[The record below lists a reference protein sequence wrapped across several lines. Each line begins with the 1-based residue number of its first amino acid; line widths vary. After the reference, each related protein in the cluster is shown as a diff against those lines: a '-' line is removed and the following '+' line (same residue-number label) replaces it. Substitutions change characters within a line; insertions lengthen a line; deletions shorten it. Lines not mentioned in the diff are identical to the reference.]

1 MAGPPSSRY
10 NRRAAIEDI
19 EAIDRLRRRRSSSR
33 LPGFYG
39 ADAVPWDLSKVGGQR
54 DGLVEDNVVQEI
66 DNGRTLA
73 AAGPHTRGNGGGMKP
88 RQTGVG

>member
-1 MAGPPSSRY
+1 M
-10 NRRAAIEDI
+10 
-19 EAIDRLRRRRSSSR
+19 SR

-66 DNGRTLA
+66 DEKAHLGSGRTA
-73 AAGPHTRGNGGGMKP
+73 CSGEWRGNETSPDGRGLTSADAP
-88 RQTGVG
+88 RGPSAALIR